1 MQLTLDAMAYDLWLT
16 IRNGR
21 IVDDD
26 DLDLRQIKFWIRN
39 SRAVWIKNE
48 LNKGRD
54 ISQRFIQD
62 MGCVSLERSD
72 ISICA
77 NFPLGCSILRTA
89 ADVPNT
95 IEHNGIPTLTRV
107 GPATVNTGTFTII
120 PYERVPYAGNGRFNS
135 KAIYAFW
142 KDNRVYLVSNS
153 SSLNFTGMQRINIR
167 GVFAN
172 PESVPG
178 YDSTKDYPISEAL
191 WTYLKD
197 IVLKSDV
204 TMFLS
209 TIGDVV
215 NDASDTTQPQETGEK
230 ELLQSNG

>member
-1 MQLTLDAMAYDLWLT
+1 MNFTLDSMAYDLHLT

-48 LNKGRD
+48 LNNGRS

-62 MGCVSLERSD
+62 LGVTELERTNIGLSV
-72 ISICA
+72 
-77 NFPLGCSILRTA
+77 PVGCTVLRTKIEI
-89 ADVPNT
+89 PNT
-95 IEHNGIPTLTRV
+95 IEHKGIPTLTRV
-107 GPATVNTGTFTII
+107 GPAILNQGTFTIV
-120 PYERVPYAGNGRFNS
+120 PYERVPYVGNGRFNS

-142 KDNRVYLVSNS
+142 KDNRIYLVSNS
-153 SSLNFTGMQRINIR
+153 SSLNFTGMQKINIR

-172 PESVPG
+172 PENVPG
-178 YDSTKDYPISEAL
+178 YDSTKDYPISEVL

-215 NDASDTTQPQETGEK
+215 NDASDTTQPQEKGET
-230 ELLQSNG
+230 ELLQSNS

>member
-1 MQLTLDAMAYDLWLT
+1 MQLTLDAMAYDLHLT

-26 DLDLRQIKFWIRN
+26 DLDIRQIKFWIRN

-48 LNKGRD
+48 LSKGYS

-62 MGCVSLERSD
+62 INCALIEKSD
-72 ISICA
+72 IGLCVPI
-77 NFPLGCSILRTA
+77 GCTILRTT
-89 ADVPNT
+89 VEIPNT
-95 IEHNGIPTLTRV
+95 IEHKGVPTITRI
-107 GPATVNTGTFTII
+107 GPAIVNEGTFTMI
-120 PYERVPYAGNGRFNS
+120 PYKRVPYMGNGRFNS
-135 KAIYAFW
+135 NAIYAFW
-142 KDNRVYLVSNS
+142 KDNRIYLVSDS
-153 SSLNFTGMQRINIR
+153 KSLNFTGMRKVNIR
-167 GVFAN
+167 GIFAD
-172 PESVPG
+172 PENVPG
-178 YDSTKDYPISEAL
+178 YDATKDYPISEAL
-191 WTYLKD
+191 WVYLKD

-230 ELLQSNG
+230 ELLSNIG